1 MYQPSFAEI
10 LIQFYFSPSATLS
23 GNKAHAMKNAD
34 GKVDDKHVRLFS
46 AEAIEDHPNIQL
58 TQGGFILI
66 GLMSGGDYDTVSW
79 Q

>member
-1 MYQPSFAEI
+1 
-10 LIQFYFSPSATLS
+10 
-23 GNKAHAMKNAD
+23 MKNAD

-46 AEAIEDHPNIQL
+46 AEAIKDHPNVQL